1 MALLV
6 HPTVPRLYSSS
17 CYGKQ
22 QRRCWQ
28 RQAVTPVHAVLWK
41 DAKDTKR
48 RAVEVQ
54 KVKASGADEA
64 VPLPV
69 EGQPSSV
76 GPSLEGAE
84 RVAGLLDAII
94 DTTVKAPYNWYCKS
108 LETRPL
114 LTKACTSFVGFML
127 GDLIAQQIS
136 HPDMLDV
143 TRILRLGAYGLLID
157 GPIGSMWYDVLE
169 KFVCPEE
176 PTGNK
181 AVLLKTALDQ
191 VVYATI
197 MTAVFFA
204 LIRVWEGHP
213 EAVMSTLQAKF
224 WPTLAANYMV
234 WPLAHIINFKF
245 VPSQFRILYNNAVCV
260 AWLTYLSMLTHT
272 KMPLFFFLHK

>member
-1 MALLV
+1 MALLL
-6 HPTVPRLYSSS
+6 HRSLPKLYSSS
-17 CYGKQ
+17 SGRKQ
-22 QRRCWQ
+22 QRTWQ

-41 DAKDTKR
+41 DLKEAKR
-48 RAVEVQ
+48 RAADNQ
-54 KVKASGADEA
+54 KVKASGADGEA
-64 VPLPV
+64 VPLPI
-69 EGQPSSV
+69 EGQASSV
-76 GPSLEGAE
+76 GPSLGGAE

-94 DTTVKAPYNWYCKS
+94 DTTIKAPYTWYCES

-127 GDLIAQQIS
+127 GDLVAQHIS
-136 HPDMLDV
+136 HPDMVDV
-143 TRILRLGAYGLLID
+143 TRILRLGAYGLLLD

-169 KFVCPEE
+169 KFVCPDE

-181 AVLLKTALDQ
+181 AVLMKTALDQ

-204 LIRVWEGHP
+204 VIRTWEGHP
-213 EAVMSTLQAKF
+213 EAIMSTLQAKF

-234 WPLAHIINFKF
+234 WPLAHVINFKF

-260 AWLTYLSMLTHT
+260 AWLTYLSLLTHS